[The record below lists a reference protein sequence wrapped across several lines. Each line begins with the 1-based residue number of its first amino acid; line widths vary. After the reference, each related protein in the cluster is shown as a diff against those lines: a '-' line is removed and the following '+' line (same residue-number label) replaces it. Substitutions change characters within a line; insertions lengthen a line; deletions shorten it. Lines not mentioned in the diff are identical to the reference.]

1 MTGYIIGDSQNRKT
15 NLAKIFNHD
24 KWMEAFGKVCG
35 TDFKFKQ
42 ITYSGRPKDGFYDG
56 VHCNDSYGTREI
68 DITKIDPYTI
78 IPVIS

>member
-35 TDFKFKQ
+35 TDFKFK
-42 ITYSGRPKDGFYDG
+42 
-56 VHCNDSYGTREI
+56 
-68 DITKIDPYTI
+68 
-78 IPVIS
+78 